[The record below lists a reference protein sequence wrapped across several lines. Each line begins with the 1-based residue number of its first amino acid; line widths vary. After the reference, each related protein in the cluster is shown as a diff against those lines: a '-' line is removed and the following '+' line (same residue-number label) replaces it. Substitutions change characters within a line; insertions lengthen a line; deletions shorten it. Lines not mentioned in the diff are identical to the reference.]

1 MATLDVLNGK
11 GAGTTIDLDQFAGK
25 DRIVLG
31 NRRTAAVP
39 VRDPWVNFVHAEI
52 HQDGDGYRIADKR
65 SKTGTFVNG
74 SKIGTHG
81 QLLSDGDTIGLGKTE
96 LRFKDSK
103 ASASPTTAP
112 AAQSTGKSAVKPA
125 TATAPQPIGGLEPHA
140 GSSPFSPVAPLTGDA
155 RLMADLQRAKN
166 DAAGL
171 RQAIVARERELA
183 DARNKLRASEG
194 ADPEAVKAAREQS
207 AAAQAGLAQAR
218 AHVTQAQ
225 AMVEETKQQARIKI
239 EELTRLNQALEMRL
253 AQGGAA
259 DAVALER
266 EIARLREEGR
276 KIQDQG
282 RRRIDQLTLEKGALE
297 AQLAEGAAG
306 ASAELEAATA
316 AQLAEAQARAEAAES
331 KQDELEDRIGGIQ
344 SASRELELE
353 LEDLRAQLANATA
366 SAAGGNE
373 TQALEAAI
381 AELNEDLAAAKDAR
395 REALQALQQKDE
407 EVAALRGASGGGSGV
422 DPAQLIALRN
432 SLAKLEEQNAKL
444 EKDKS
449 SLLDKLAIAEATSEE
464 SAALP
469 SAGDPSQTAEL
480 AAAQAALA
488 SAQAELSAARALAP
502 SGAVP
507 EGGNDAELQGRV
519 QTLEEENASL
529 LRDLEEINEDMLA
542 QEEEYQ
548 TRISELEAQLGT

>member
-1 MATLDVLNGK
+1 MATLDILSGK

-52 HQDGDGYRIADKR
+52 HREGDSFRLADKR
-65 SKTGTFVNG
+65 SKAGTFVNG
-74 SKIGTHG
+74 EPVGTVG
-81 QLLSDGDTIGLGKTE
+81 KVLSNGDMIALGKTE
-96 LRFKDSK
+96 LRFKDAN
-103 ASASPTTAP
+103 ASAAPKGAASAAP
-112 AAQSTGKSAVKPA
+112 AAGAA
-125 TATAPQPIGGLEPHA
+125 TATPAPAGIGGMKPHA
-140 GSSPFSPVAPLTGDA
+140 GGPFTPSAPLTGDA
-155 RLMADLQRAKN
+155 RLRAELQRAKN
-166 DAAGL
+166 EAASL

-183 DARNKLRASEG
+183 KARNELRAAEG
-194 ADPEAVKAAREQS
+194 ADPEALKAARAEAAHAQS
-207 AAAQAGLAQAR
+207 GLAMAQQQVVG
-218 AHVTQAQ
+218 AHA
-225 AMVEETKQQARIKI
+225 AVEETKQQARIKL
-239 EELTRLNQALEMRL
+239 EELTRLNQTLETRL

-259 DAVALER
+259 DTVALER

-276 KIQDQG
+276 KVQDQG
-282 RRRIDQLTLEKGALE
+282 RRRIDQLSLEKAALE
-297 AQLAEGAAG
+297 AQLAEAQAAG
-306 ASAELEAATA
+306 GPSPELEAK
-316 AQLAEAQARAEAAES
+316 LREAEARAEAAEA
-331 KQDELEDRIGGIQ
+331 KQDELEDRLGGIQ

-353 LEDLRAQLANATA
+353 LEDLRAQLASATADASA
-366 SAAGGNE
+366 SAASGDE

-432 SLAKLEEQNAKL
+432 SLAKLEEQNAAL
-444 EKDKS
+444 EKQNT
-449 SLLDKLAIAEATSEE
+449 SLQDKLAVAEARSEE
-464 SAALP
+464 SGALP
-469 SAGDPSQTAEL
+469 AGPDQSAEL

-488 SAQAELSAARALAP
+488 SAQAELEAARAAAP
-502 SGAVP
+502 A
-507 EGGNDAELQGRV
+507 GGGDDAQLQARIA
-519 QTLEEENASL
+519 TLEEDNASL

-548 TRISELEAQLGT
+548 TRITELEAQLGS